1 MTFLIIACIRQ
12 ERGAAACHNP
22 KVSETEP
29 RTAPKGLAIFLII
42 AGAIGF
48 AAAFAL
54 TIDKIHLLQDA
65 DAQLSCNFSVLIGC
79 GTNLNSWQGSLF
91 GFPNPLIGIA
101 AWSVVITI
109 GMAILAGAR
118 FARWFWL
125 GLNVGVI
132 GAMAFVIWLISQS
145 IYVLDILCPWCM
157 VTWVVVIPLFF
168 AVTLY
173 NLKSGN
179 IPAKESVRRLAAG
192 WYSWIVLISVACY
205 IVVAVLAQVQMDVL
219 HRL

>member
-1 MTFLIIACIRQ
+1 M
-12 ERGAAACHNP
+12 
-22 KVSETEP
+22 SETEP